1 MSYHHFTID
10 EREKIYLLHNQG
22 LSMRNIAQ
30 KLGRSPSSISRE
42 LHRIEG
48 EYLPHRAQKNYENKR
63 KSCHKQR
70 ILDIYPKLCK
80 FIANQII
87 KFHWSPEQICG
98 RLWREF
104 HFRISHNTIYRHIYK
119 HNLNQSFTSHGD
131 TGIQRKL
138 RHKHHQRR
146 PTNVRKHREAEVDY
160 LPISQ
165 RPNFINQ
172 RKRIGDWELDT
183 VIGKTGEECL
193 MTLVE
198 RRTRYVIIRKI
209 KRKDSKSV
217 NDALLKLVM
226 VIPKEYLLSITPD
239 HGREFLQLDQI
250 KYDLGVQIYWPD
262 PYAPQERGT
271 NENTNGLIREYFPK
285 HQSLRSVTEA
295 EIQKCED
302 QLNQRPRKELNYQT
316 PAELFWDEPQQL
328 II

>member
-1 MSYHHFTID
+1 MD
-10 EREKIYLLHNQG
+10 R
-22 LSMRNIAQ
+22 
-30 KLGRSPSSISRE
+30 
-42 LHRIEG
+42 
-48 EYLPHRAQKNYENKR
+48 LP
-63 KSCHKQR
+63 
-70 ILDIYPKLCK
+70 DLCN

-104 HFRISHNTIYRHIYK
+104 HFRLSPNTIYRHINKY
-119 HNLNQSFTSHGD
+119 NLNQPFTSHGD

-138 RHKHHQRR
+138 RHKHHRR
-146 PTNVRKHREAEVDY
+146 QPANVRKHKEAEVNY

-165 RPNFINQ
+165 RPNFVNQ

-198 RRTRYVIIRKI
+198 RQTKYTIIRKI

-217 NDALLKLVM
+217 NDELLKLSM

-239 HGREFLQLDQI
+239 HGREFLQLDKI

-285 HQSLRSVTEA
+285 HQSLRNVTEE
-295 EIQKCED
+295 EIQRCED